1 MPSFLRSLKD
11 APVTVLRDSVTRALV
26 VTLTLGACAMV
37 SGCSTLTE
45 RSGTHE
51 SVVTGRNGPELFAKL
66 PETLTEK
73 EALHQEARIVRTQLT
88 GNPRHGRWAQ
98 VERGRA
104 VIVGID
110 KGMMRLRLLS
120 GVADT
125 GDRILC
131 CYGTIDDADTERPV
145 RSNLGTG
152 RRKEGEKRPKPSGSL
167 RDSVLLD

>member
-1 MPSFLRSLKD
+1 MQIFSRPLKD
-11 APVTVLRDSVTRALV
+11 ALLIEPCCTASTLRILSVV
-26 VTLTLGACAMV
+26 LGACMILTD
-37 SGCSTLTE
+37 CSTLAV

-51 SVVTGRNGPELFAKL
+51 SNVSGRNGPELFAKL

-120 GVADT
+120 GVADP

-131 CYGTIDDADTERPV
+131 CYGSIDDADTERPV